1 MKFDS
6 ALAHA
11 QRGREGGRE
20 GGRVTKNTGVSAAS
34 VRDHGFGSDLVEGV
48 STYYT
53 VPLTP
58 SFSNKIC
65 VFPFLVFLYFQSP
78 AYRVS
83 YEYNLQQ

>member
-34 VRDHGFGSDLVEGV
+34 VRGHGFGSDLVEGASIIMNGV
-48 STYYT
+48 VGFFCCCQYYVPGT
-53 VPLTP
+53 VPG
-58 SFSNKIC
+58 
-65 VFPFLVFLYFQSP
+65 
-78 AYRVS
+78 YR
-83 YEYNLQQ
+83 YCNPKLLE